1 MESADGIDSYG
12 QAYISHQPADAT
24 RYSCSST
31 DEGKAKTKED
41 LGIGDGHRTCS
52 ENRRRR

>member
-41 LGIGDGHRTCS
+41 L
-52 ENRRRR
+52 